1 MPALTN
7 VRDAIDKLLAARG
20 EGAEIGDGV
29 TVRVRPGT
37 TATLGREE
45 GGPNAVLAFE
55 PPPELRIRRGV
66 VHLRCGLRGV
76 TIGPDE
82 VRVAIDGWF
91 DRRWRV
97 ES

>member
-7 VRDAIDKLLAARG
+7 VRDVIDKLLDALG
-20 EGAEIGDGV
+20 EGAEVGDGV

-37 TATLGREE
+37 TVTLGREE
-45 GGPNAVLAFE
+45 GGSNAVLAFE
-55 PPPELRIRRGV
+55 PPPELLVRRGV
-66 VHLRCGLRGV
+66 IHLRCGLRGV

-82 VRVAIDGWF
+82 VRLTIDGWF

-97 ES
+97 DS